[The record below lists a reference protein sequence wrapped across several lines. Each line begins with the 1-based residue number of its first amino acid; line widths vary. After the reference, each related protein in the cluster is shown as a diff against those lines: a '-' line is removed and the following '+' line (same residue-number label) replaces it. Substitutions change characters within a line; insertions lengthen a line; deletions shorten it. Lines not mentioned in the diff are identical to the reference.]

1 IYGSEGSPSN
11 PAKFKNQDFA
21 QIKADCLH
29 SGRLFVDNTFPPNSG
44 SLGDLPDLSTSQEND
59 DILKLQKINDEPA
72 FCIDGASRFDFGQG
86 LVGTRKCLGYS

>member
-1 IYGSEGSPSN
+1 MAETGTCTSVINMRYQDGSEGGPSN

-21 QIKADCLH
+21 QIKADCLR

-59 DILKLQKINDEPA
+59 RQ
-72 FCIDGASRFDFGQG
+72 
-86 LVGTRKCLGYS
+86 